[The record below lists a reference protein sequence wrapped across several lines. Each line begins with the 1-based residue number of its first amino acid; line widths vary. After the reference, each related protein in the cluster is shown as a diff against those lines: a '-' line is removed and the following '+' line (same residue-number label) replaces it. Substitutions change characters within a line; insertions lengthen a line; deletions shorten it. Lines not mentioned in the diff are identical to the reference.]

1 MSTPPPSPDPPVATR
16 RGSPDYRDDGRAVY
30 WLKYYVLLVTR
41 RRREFFADATVRA
54 RAEELLRG
62 VAEAQGCVLT
72 HCRLYPS
79 SVVLHVEAPPTLSP
93 HVLVTRLRE
102 DTAGP
107 LKEEFEEV
115 RRAGAVFV
123 RRYMVTTV
131 PVPETD
137 GETFEGQISSR

>member
-1 MSTPPPSPDPPVATR
+1 MSTQPAPPDPPVATR
-16 RGSPDYRDDGRAVY
+16 RESPDYRDNGRAVY

-41 RRREFFADATVRA
+41 RRREFFTDSVIKRRA
-54 RAEELLRG
+54 KELLIE
-62 VAEAQGCVLT
+62 VAEGQGCEVT
-72 HCRLYPS
+72 HCELYPS
-79 SVVLHVEAPPTLSP
+79 SVVLHVLAPPTLSP

-102 DTAGP
+102 DSAGP